1 MPWRVFVVGVPHLV
15 PRKPLHARGEGG
27 DEGDVLT
34 KSRDEP
40 IGGSH
45 HPQLLVD
52 GDVGEGAAATED
64 DGPCNHAG
72 LEVMLMLRKSY
83 LGPNCVYKEA
93 REGHHKALGHT
104 PCRLDHNKVCKTKS
118 VSALFSFEI
127 ATNQLTCV
135 CDVGRTVLPHV

>member
-15 PRKPLHARGEGG
+15 PRKPLHARGEGR

-34 KSRDEP
+34 KGRDEP
-40 IGGSH
+40 VGGSH

-72 LEVMLMLRKSY
+72 LEVELKSNSNLFSNCPDDESRKW
-83 LGPNCVYKEA
+83 
-93 REGHHKALGHT
+93 HHKPLGHA
-104 PCRLDHNKVCKTKS
+104 PC
-118 VSALFSFEI
+118 
-127 ATNQLTCV
+127 
-135 CDVGRTVLPHV
+135 

>member
-1 MPWRVFVVGVPHLV
+1 MVRVPHLV
-15 PRKPLHARGEGG
+15 PRKPLHARGEGR

-34 KSRDEP
+34 KGRDEP

-52 GDVGEGAAATED
+52 GDVGEGAATTED

-104 PCRLDHNKVCKTKS
+104 PCRLDHNKVCKTIS
-118 VSALFSFEI
+118 VSVVYALFSF
-127 ATNQLTCV
+127 
-135 CDVGRTVLPHV
+135 